1 MQELLGRIA
10 ALDPTATLGLRVIAC
25 FDELIIGNVN
35 TRGLVSA
42 AASLAGCNAGFRQDR
57 PARVVRVTP
66 GGELCPD
73 AEPTGQ
79 VLHPDD
85 GLTVWLERE
94 GPKRANDDIIN
105 ERLALAVR
113 IRCGQGHHEVDN
125 RRDLVVLLDGSV
137 PVDERQLAAARLG
150 LRPNADYRIVAA
162 PLFAVW
168 KDRPNAP
175 EDVVPSASGPLHA
188 LVVPG
193 ACTTVDADPA
203 GVGMA
208 TQIEH
213 LHQSYRTAVVALRL
227 CTPPTTPVVT
237 ADEYGSLIGLLAD
250 APSDAH
256 IPDVDLLER
265 VMAHSW
271 AYSTL
276 DALIRAGS
284 LRQAARQCGVHHSTL
299 QTRLDTISDIVGFDP
314 LNGLGRTRL
323 GIAYL
328 VWRLRH
334 SHVLDAPAP
343 TAPAAEPNSSDQDLV
358 TRVRAAAAE
367 R

>member
-35 TRGLVSA
+35 TRALLSA
-42 AASLAGCNAGFRQDR
+42 AASLAGCNAGFQQDR
-57 PARVVRVTP
+57 PTRLVRVTP
-66 GGELCPD
+66 EGELCPSG
-73 AEPTGQ
+73 EPTGQ

-85 GLTVWLERE
+85 GLTVWIERE
-94 GPKRANDDIIN
+94 GPKRANDDIII

-113 IRCGQGHHEVDN
+113 IRCGQGKGDLDN
-125 RRDLVVLLDGSV
+125 RRDLAVLLDGSV

-150 LRPNADYRIVAA
+150 LLPTATYRVVAA

-175 EDVVPSASGPLHA
+175 EDVVPSSFGPLHA
-188 LVVPG
+188 LVLPSTS
-193 ACTTVDADPA
+193 TTVGANPA
-203 GVGMA
+203 GIGFA
-208 TQIEH
+208 TQVEH
-213 LHQSYRTAVVALRL
+213 MHHSFRTAVVALRL
-227 CTPPTTPVVT
+227 CAPPTTPVVN

-250 APSDAH
+250 APSDTH
-256 IPDVDLLER
+256 IPDVDLLEKI
-265 VMAHSW
+265 MTHAW
-271 AYSTL
+271 ACSTL

-284 LRQAARQCGVHHSTL
+284 VRQAARVCGVHHSTL

-314 LNGLGRTRL
+314 LDGLGRTRL

-343 TAPAAEPNSSDQDLV
+343 TAGDALTFPEAG
-358 TRVRAAAAE
+358 
-367 R
+367 

>member
-1 MQELLGRIA
+1 V
-10 ALDPTATLGLRVIAC
+10 LRP
-25 FDELIIGNVN
+25 DE
-35 TRGLVSA
+35 
-42 AASLAGCNAGFRQDR
+42 
-57 PARVVRVTP
+57 
-66 GGELCPD
+66 
-73 AEPTGQ
+73 
-79 VLHPDD
+79 

-94 GPKRANDDIIN
+94 GPKRANDDIII

-125 RRDLVVLLDGSV
+125 RRDLAVLLDASV
-137 PVDERQLAAARLG
+137 PFDERQLAAARLG
-150 LRPNADYRIVAA
+150 LPPTGKYRVVAA

-168 KDRPNAP
+168 TDRPNAP
-175 EDVVPSASGPLHA
+175 EDVVASSFGPLHA

-193 ACTTVDADPA
+193 ASTTVEANPA
-203 GVGMA
+203 GIGIA

-213 LHQSYRTAVVALRL
+213 IHHSFRTAVVALRL
-227 CTPPTTPVVT
+227 SSPPTTPVVN

-256 IPDVDLLER
+256 IPDADLLDE

-271 AYSTL
+271 ASSTV

-284 LRQAARQCGVHHSTL
+284 VRQAARVCGVHHSTL
-299 QTRLDTISDIVGFDP
+299 QTRLDAISEMVGFDP
-314 LNGLGRTRL
+314 LDGLGRTRL

-343 TAPAAEPNSSDQDLV
+343 TAGPCFEPGTAQNHHEAAV
-358 TRVRAAAAE
+358 
-367 R
+367 

>member
-35 TRGLVSA
+35 TRALLSA
-42 AASLAGCNAGFRQDR
+42 AASLAGCNAGFSQER
-57 PARVVRVTP
+57 PARVVRVSP
-66 GGELCPD
+66 DGELCPA
-73 AEPTGQ
+73 AEATGQ

-94 GPKRANDDIIN
+94 GPKRANDDIIV

-113 IRCGQGHHEVDN
+113 IRCGQGHHDVDN
-125 RRDLVVLLDGSV
+125 RRDLAVLLDASV

-150 LRPNADYRIVAA
+150 LRPTATYRVVAA
-162 PLFAVW
+162 PLFSVW
-168 KDRPNAP
+168 KERPNAP

-188 LVVPG
+188 LVVPS
-193 ACTTVDADPA
+193 ACSTVEANPA
-203 GVGMA
+203 GIGIA
-208 TQIEH
+208 TPVEH
-213 LHQSYRTAVVALRL
+213 IHHSFRTAVVALRL
-227 CTPPTTPVVT
+227 CISPTTPVVT

-250 APSDAH
+250 ASSEAH
-256 IPDVDLLER
+256 IPDVDLLEKI
-265 VMAHSW
+265 MEHSW
-271 AYSTL
+271 ACSTL
-276 DALIRAGS
+276 DALIRSGS
-284 LRQAARQCGVHHSTL
+284 VRQAARLCGVHHSTL
-299 QTRLDTISDIVGFDP
+299 QTRLEVISDIVGFDP
-314 LNGLGRTRL
+314 FDGLGRTRL

-343 TAPAAEPNSSDQDLV
+343 TANLAQTEAV
-358 TRVRAAAAE
+358 
-367 R
+367 

>member
-35 TRGLVSA
+35 TRALLSA
-42 AASLAGCNAGFRQDR
+42 AASLAGCNAGFQQDR
-57 PARVVRVTP
+57 PSRVVRVSP
-66 GGELCPD
+66 EGELCP
-73 AEPTGQ
+73 AGEPTGH

-94 GPKRANDDIIN
+94 GEKRANDDIIV

-113 IRCGQGHHEVDN
+113 IRCGQGHHEVDI
-125 RRDLVVLLDGSV
+125 RRDLAVLVDGSV
-137 PVDERQLAAARLG
+137 PVDERQLAAAQLG
-150 LRPNADYRIVAA
+150 LRPTATYRVVAA
-162 PLFAVW
+162 PLFSVW

-188 LVVPG
+188 LVVPS
-193 ACTTVDADPA
+193 ACTTVDANPA
-203 GVGMA
+203 GVGIA
-208 TQIEH
+208 TPVEH
-213 LHQSYRTAVVALRL
+213 LHHSFRTAVVALRV
-227 CTPPTTPVVT
+227 CIPPTTPVVT

-250 APSDAH
+250 ASSQAH
-256 IPDVDLLER
+256 IPDVELLDEIM
-265 VMAHSW
+265 VHAW
-271 AYSTL
+271 ACSTL

-284 LRQAARQCGVHHSTL
+284 VRQAARLCGVHHSTL
-299 QTRLDTISDIVGFDP
+299 QTRLEVISEIVGFDP
-314 LNGLGRTRL
+314 VDGLGRTRL

-343 TAPAAEPNSSDQDLV
+343 TAGPAQTDYEAV
-358 TRVRAAAAE
+358 
-367 R
+367 

>member
-35 TRGLVSA
+35 TRALLSA
-42 AASLAGCNAGFRQDR
+42 AASLGGCNAGFQQDR
-57 PARVVRVTP
+57 PARVMRVTP
-66 GGELCPD
+66 EGELCPGG
-73 AEPTGQ
+73 EPTGQ

-94 GPKRANDDIIN
+94 GPKRANDDIII

-125 RRDLVVLLDGSV
+125 RRDLAVLLDGSI

-150 LRPNADYRIVAA
+150 LRPTATYRVVAA

-188 LVVPG
+188 LVVPS
-193 ACTTVDADPA
+193 ACTTVDANTA
-203 GVGMA
+203 GVGIA
-208 TQIEH
+208 TQVEH
-213 LHQSYRTAVVALRL
+213 LHHSFRTAVVALRL
-227 CTPPTTPVVT
+227 SVPPTTPVVT

-250 APSDAH
+250 ASSEAH
-256 IPDVDLLER
+256 IPDVDLIEE

-271 AYSTL
+271 ACSTL

-284 LRQAARQCGVHHSTL
+284 VRQAARLCGVHHSTL
-299 QTRLDTISDIVGFDP
+299 QTRVDAISDIVGFDP
-314 LNGLGRTRL
+314 LSGLGRTRL

-334 SHVLDAPAP
+334 SHVFDLPAP
-343 TAPAAEPNSSDQDLV
+343 TA
-358 TRVRAAAAE
+358 AAAQLRE
-367 R
+367 RMGGTGEAQTYHEAG

>member
-35 TRGLVSA
+35 TRALLSA
-42 AASLAGCNAGFRQDR
+42 AASLAGCNAGFQQDQ

-66 GGELCPD
+66 EGELCPGGG
-73 AEPTGQ
+73 EPTGQ

-94 GPKRANDDIIN
+94 GPKRANDDIII

-113 IRCGQGHHEVDN
+113 LRCGQGHHEVDN
-125 RRDLVVLLDGSV
+125 RRDLALLLDGSV
-137 PVDERQLAAARLG
+137 PVDERQLAAARVG
-150 LRPNADYRIVAA
+150 LRPTATYRVVAA

-168 KDRPNAP
+168 KDRPTAP
-175 EDVVPSASGPLHA
+175 EDVVPSSSGPLHA
-188 LVVPG
+188 LVVPS
-193 ACTTVDADPA
+193 ACTTVDANPA
-203 GVGMA
+203 GVGIA
-208 TQIEH
+208 TQVEH
-213 LHQSYRTAVVALRL
+213 IHHSFRTAVVALRL
-227 CTPPTTPVVT
+227 CNPPTTPVVT

-250 APSDAH
+250 APSDTH
-256 IPDVDLLER
+256 IPDVDLLEE

-276 DALIRAGS
+276 DALIRSGS
-284 LRQAARQCGVHHSTL
+284 VRQAARLCGVHHSTL
-299 QTRLDTISDIVGFDP
+299 QTRLDAISDIVGFDP
-314 LNGLGRTRL
+314 LDGLGRTRL

-343 TAPAAEPNSSDQDLV
+343 TAGEALTYPE
-358 TRVRAAAAE
+358 TG
-367 R
+367 